1 MNTQK
6 LVFSRLFDKGG
17 YNKTELSLK
26 KKVSLALIDEIKNLN
41 NEMDSL
47 QYIGSYSE
55 FQNAYKDL
63 AVALNDAKENA
74 DILKN
79 SFVDSFGNTDW
90 QSMVEKAEDV
100 LDRYKNA
107 ANELGIDLG
116 EDAELLDKYLDDWYS
131 VADIYNEL
139 PDAESL
145 IASVS
150 SIN

>member
-6 LVFSRLFDKGG
+6 LVFSRLFDKGS
-17 YNKTELSLK
+17 YNKTKLSLK

-41 NEMDSL
+41 DEMDSL

-63 AVALNDAKENA
+63 EVALNDAKENA
-74 DILKN
+74 DILKY

-100 LDRYKNA
+100 LERYKNA

-116 EDAELLDKYLDDWYS
+116 DDAELLEKYLNDWYS

>member
-139 PDAESL
+139 DDAESL
-145 IASVS
+145 IASAS

>member
-17 YNKTELSLK
+17 YNKTELALK
-26 KKVSLALIDEIKNLN
+26 KKVSLALIDEIRNFN
-41 NEMDSL
+41 DEMDSL
-47 QYIGSYSE
+47 QYMGSFSE
-55 FQNAYKDL
+55 FQTAYKDL
-63 AVALNDAKENA
+63 EVALNDAKQNA
-74 DILKN
+74 EILQ

-116 EDAELLDKYLDDWYS
+116 DDAELLEKYIDDWYS

-139 PDAESL
+139 PDAEFL
-145 IASVS
+145 IASAS

>member
-116 EDAELLDKYLDDWYS
+116 EDAELLEKYLDDWYS

-139 PDAESL
+139 DDAEFL
-145 IASVS
+145 IASAS

>member
-17 YNKTELSLK
+17 YNRTELSLK

-63 AVALNDAKENA
+63 EVALNDAKENA
-74 DILKN
+74 DILKY

-90 QSMVEKAEDV
+90 QSIVEKAEDV
-100 LDRYKNA
+100 LERYKNA

-116 EDAELLDKYLDDWYS
+116 EDAELLEKYLDDWYS

-139 PDAESL
+139 DDAEFL
-145 IASVS
+145 IALTS

>member
-17 YNKTELSLK
+17 YNRTELSLK

-41 NEMDSL
+41 DEMDSL

-63 AVALNDAKENA
+63 EVALNDAKENA
-74 DILKN
+74 DILKY

-100 LDRYKNA
+100 LERYKNA

-116 EDAELLDKYLDDWYS
+116 DDAELLEKYLNDWYS

>member
-17 YNKTELSLK
+17 YNKTELALK
-26 KKVSLALIDEIKNLN
+26 KKVSLALIDEIRNFN
-41 NEMDSL
+41 DEMDSL
-47 QYIGSYSE
+47 QYMGSFSE
-55 FQNAYKDL
+55 FQTAYKDL
-63 AVALNDAKENA
+63 EVALNDAKQNA
-74 DILKN
+74 EILQ
-79 SFVDSFGNTDW
+79 SFVESFGNTDW

-116 EDAELLDKYLDDWYS
+116 DDAELLEKYIDDWYS

-145 IASVS
+145 ISSAS
-150 SIN
+150 SID

>member
-6 LVFSRLFDKGG
+6 LVFSRLFDKKG
-17 YNKTELSLK
+17 YNKTELALK
-26 KKVSLALIDEIKNLN
+26 KKVSLALIDEIKNFN

-116 EDAELLDKYLDDWYS
+116 EDAELLEKYLDDWYS

-139 PDAESL
+139 DDAEFL
-145 IASVS
+145 IASAS

>member
-17 YNKTELSLK
+17 YNRTELSLK

-41 NEMDSL
+41 DEMDSL

-63 AVALNDAKENA
+63 EVALNDAKENA

-100 LDRYKNA
+100 LERYKNA

-116 EDAELLDKYLDDWYS
+116 DDAELLEKYLNDWYS

>member
-6 LVFSRLFDKGG
+6 LVFSRLFGKGS
-17 YNKTELSLK
+17 YNKTKLSLK

-41 NEMDSL
+41 DEMDSL

-63 AVALNDAKENA
+63 EVALNDAKENA

-100 LDRYKNA
+100 LERYKNA

-116 EDAELLDKYLDDWYS
+116 DDAELLEKYLNDWYS

>member
-17 YNKTELSLK
+17 YNRTELALK
-26 KKVSLALIDEIKNLN
+26 KKVSLALIDEIKDLN
-41 NEMDSL
+41 DEMDSL

-63 AVALNDAKENA
+63 EVALNDARENA
-74 DILKN
+74 DILKY

-90 QSMVEKAEDV
+90 QSIVEKAEDV
-100 LDRYKNA
+100 LERYKNA

-116 EDAELLDKYLDDWYS
+116 DDAELLEKYLNDWYS

-145 IASVS
+145 ISSAS
-150 SIN
+150 SID

>member
-139 PDAESL
+139 DDAEFL
-145 IASVS
+145 IASAS